1 MIELLQRIFGRA
13 AAPAAATTSKD
24 EAKQRLKFLL
34 IHDQVDLSPAQMDAM
49 KAELMAV
56 ISKYVEFDETDTE
69 VRLERTDGQIA
80 LVSSV
85 PVRRVVERPNVPA
98 PRASTPLPVA
108 PVSAPLPVVPVPVV
122 LAPPAPAPVEPV
134 AAAPVAAPVVVTVA
148 APVVVTVEPDDEPV
162 ALDTPTLTGVTPEA
176 PTQQPDALAA
186 SAA

>member
-13 AAPAAATTSKD
+13 AAPVATTSKD

-122 LAPPAPAPVEPV
+122 PAPPAQAPVEPV
-134 AAAPVAAPVVVTVA
+134 AA

-162 ALDTPTLTGVTPEA
+162 ALDTPTLLGVTPEA
-176 PTQQPDALAA
+176 PAQQPDAQAA